1 MVVADQA
8 ISSAGNFSTLLLG
21 AALLDLDGLGHLT
34 IALGLVQTVVATA
47 RGRVGESL
55 VLLEA
60 TAATLRGSR
69 WSSVGIG
76 LLGILLVGG
85 AALAVEVLRDSSTL
99 VACAC
104 IVPVV
109 LLDSVRYGYI
119 ASQNFRRLIVI
130 DTVWVLSQGVIIS
143 VVVAADWVTPNA
155 LLAAWG
161 LGALLAFLFVEM
173 PRPSFPW
180 AGVSSAQQFLSDT
193 KASGRRFAIENLM
206 AIGLFQVY
214 MVGLAAILGTYSVG
228 LIQSVVLPFN
238 VLNVFLLSLRPL
250 LVNEAVRDRL
260 WLSGPW
266 MWMRRCRRTSLLLL
280 GLVGFVVIALAVL
293 PKGLLRMLLGDGWG
307 ESWLV
312 VLLPTGM
319 QRAALAASEG
329 PLIGLRVMGEYN
341 SLFRV
346 RALTAILYPV
356 AGLAAATSWG
366 LKASLWS
373 TALVQGGSLIA
384 LWILLVAAV
393 RARRMVGPRT

>member
-1 MVVADQA
+1 
-8 ISSAGNFSTLLLG
+8 
-21 AALLDLDGLGHLT
+21 
-34 IALGLVQTVVATA
+34 
-47 RGRVGESL
+47 
-55 VLLEA
+55 
-60 TAATLRGSR
+60 
-69 WSSVGIG
+69 
-76 LLGILLVGG
+76 
-85 AALAVEVLRDSSTL
+85 
-99 VACAC
+99 
-104 IVPVV
+104 
-109 LLDSVRYGYI
+109 
-119 ASQNFRRLIVI
+119 
-130 DTVWVLSQGVIIS
+130 
-143 VVVAADWVTPNA
+143 
-155 LLAAWG
+155 
-161 LGALLAFLFVEM
+161 
-173 PRPSFPW
+173 
-180 AGVSSAQQFLSDT
+180 
-193 KASGRRFAIENLM
+193 
-206 AIGLFQVY
+206 
-214 MVGLAAILGTYSVG
+214 
-228 LIQSVVLPFN
+228 
-238 VLNVFLLSLRPL
+238 
-250 LVNEAVRDRL
+250 
-260 WLSGPW
+260 
-266 MWMRRCRRTSLLLL
+266 MRRCRRTSLLLL